1 MSAIQHHP
9 DLSDADT
16 FADGFPHDYF
26 RQLRREAPVYFH
38 ERNVRGGPGF
48 FVVSRYDDVKAAS
61 RDPGLW
67 SSASG
72 VTIFDPPETVEM
84 GQHSMLFM
92 DPPNHVRFRKL
103 VSAGFTPRRIGGLQ
117 DLIRERARSIVG
129 EVAKR
134 GSCDFV
140 TEVAAELPLQMIA
153 DFIGVPQEKR
163 HILFECSNK
172 MIGAEDPEYA
182 APGVDMDQLALEA
195 SIGLYSLA
203 NEIAEERL
211 RHPKDDIVTTLLT
224 AEVDGEKLSQTEF
237 DAFFVLLSIAGNETT
252 RNQSAQGLR
261 LLLEHPE
268 ALAAIRKDMSLL
280 PAAIEEIVRYNPPVM
295 YFRRTATADC
305 EMRGVKIQKGQM
317 IVMYY
322 PSANRDEAVFPDPDR
337 FEIRRS
343 PNEHLGFGIG
353 EHFCLGANL
362 ARMQL
367 RAIFTEVLTQMH
379 DIELT
384 GPIDRLRSHFIDGI
398 KHMPIRFRAA

>member
-1 MSAIQHHP
+1 MSAIHHHP

-16 FADGFPHDYF
+16 FTDGFPHDYF

-38 ERNVRGGPGF
+38 ERNARGGPGF
-48 FVVSRYDDVKAAS
+48 FVLSRYEDVKAAS

-72 VTIFDPPETVEM
+72 ITIFDPPETVEM

-92 DPPNHVRFRKL
+92 DPPQHVRFRKL

-117 DLIRERARSIVG
+117 DLIRERARSIVAD
-129 EVAKR
+129 VARR
-134 GSCDFV
+134 GRCDFV
-140 TEVAAELPLQMIA
+140 TDVAAELPLQMIA

-163 HILFECSNK
+163 HVLFECSNK

-182 APGVDMDQLALEA
+182 PVGADMDQIAMEA
-195 SIGLYSLA
+195 SIGLYALA
-203 NEIAEERL
+203 DEIAAERL
-211 RHPKDDIVTTLLT
+211 REPKDDIVSTLLT
-224 AEVDGEKLSQTEF
+224 AEVDGEKLSPTEF
-237 DAFFVLLSIAGNETT
+237 NAFFVLLSIAGNETT
-252 RNQSAQGLR
+252 RNQTAQGLR
-261 LLLEHPE
+261 LLLEHPD
-268 ALAAIRKDMSLL
+268 ALRAVQRDLSLL
-280 PAAIEEIVRYNPPVM
+280 PAAIEEMVRYNPPVM
-295 YFRRTATADC
+295 YFRRTATDDC
-305 EMRGVKIQKGQM
+305 EIRGVKIRKGQM
-317 IVMYY
+317 IIMYY
-322 PSANRDEAVFPDPDR
+322 PSANRDDAVFPEPDR

-367 RAIFTEVLTQMH
+367 RAIFTEVLTQLH
-379 DIELT
+379 DIQLD

-398 KHMPIRFRAA
+398 KHMPIRFEAA

>member
-1 MSAIQHHP
+1 MSAAHHP
-9 DLSDADT
+9 DLTDPDT
-16 FADGFPHDYF
+16 FADGFPHEFF
-26 RQLRREAPVYFH
+26 RELRRDAPVYWH
-38 ERNVRGGPGF
+38 ERNARGGPGF
-48 FVVSRYDDVKAAS
+48 FVLSRYEDVKAAS
-61 RDPGLW
+61 RDPMLW

-92 DPPNHVRFRKL
+92 DPPHHVRFRKL
-103 VSAGFTPRRIGGLQ
+103 VSAGFTPRRIAALQ
-117 DLIRERARSIVG
+117 ELIRERARSIVS

-134 GSCDFV
+134 GRCDFV
-140 TEVAAELPLQMIA
+140 THVAAELPLQMIA

-172 MIGAEDPEYA
+172 MIGAEDPEYT
-182 APGVDMDQLALEA
+182 APGADIDQIALEA
-195 SIGLYSLA
+195 SIGLYALA

-211 RHPKDDIVTTLLT
+211 RDPKDDIVSTLLT
-224 AEVDGEKLSQTEF
+224 AEVEGEKLSPTEF

-252 RNQSAQGLR
+252 RNQTAQGLR
-261 LLLEHPE
+261 LLLEHPD
-268 ALAAIRKDMSLL
+268 ALRTVQRDPGVL
-280 PAAIEEIVRYNPPVM
+280 PSAIEEMVRYNPPVM
-295 YFRRTATADC
+295 YFRRTATSDT
-305 EMRGVKIQKGQM
+305 EIRGVKIKKGQM
-317 IVMYY
+317 LVMYY
-322 PSANRDEAVFPDPDR
+322 PSANRDESVFDDPDR
-337 FEIRRS
+337 FDIGRH

-367 RAIFTEVLTQMH
+367 RSIFGEVLTHLH
-379 DIELT
+379 DIELE